1 MQITSATKV
10 AGLIGHPI
18 THSLSPVLHNHLYQS
33 LDLDIVYHAFDTAPN
48 QVEAAI
54 NGFQALGFIGF
65 NVTVPYKE
73 TVFHLLNCIDVEAQA
88 IGAVNTV
95 KIKNGVLK
103 GYNTDGQ
110 GFIQHLKNS
119 GFSLYGKKVVLL
131 GAGGSARAIGVYMA
145 KEQPAAI
152 QIVNRTF
159 EKASTLAGII
169 NDYKGIRLAEAL
181 GNIPPDADFI
191 INTTTLGMWPDKIGN
206 PLQNYK
212 LTDSTV
218 VCDIVY
224 NPRYTTMLQYAKEQ
238 GCKTCDGIGM
248 LIGQGLK
255 AAEIWLDYPLP
266 SHSWQIMS
274 KAVEMFK

>member
-1 MQITSATKV
+1 V
-10 AGLIGHPI
+10 GLIGHPI
-18 THSLSPVLHNHLYQS
+18 KHSLSPVLHNHLYQS
-33 LDLDIVYHAFDTAPN
+33 LGLDIVYHAFDTASS

-54 NGFQALGFIGF
+54 YGFQALGFIGF

-73 TVFHLLNCIDVEAQA
+73 TVFHLLDSLDEEAQA

-95 KIKNGVLK
+95 KIENGILK

-119 GFSLYGKKVVLL
+119 GFSLSGKKVVLL
-131 GAGGSARAIGVYMA
+131 GAGGSARAIGIYIA

-159 EKASTLAGII
+159 QRAKTLSALI
-169 NDYKGIRLAEAL
+169 NDYKGRELAEASVD
-181 GNIPPDADFI
+181 ISTDADFI
-191 INTTTLGMWPDKIGN
+191 INTTALGMWPDKAGN

-212 LTDSTV
+212 LENSTV

-224 NPRYTTMLQYAKEQ
+224 NPRQTTMLQYAKEQ

-248 LIGQGLK
+248 LIGQGIRS
-255 AAEIWLDYPLP
+255 AEIWLGHSLP
-266 SHSWQIMS
+266 QHSWQIMK
-274 KAVEMFK
+274 KAADRFI